1 MIKIIRGVYGHYVT
15 DQNGKSRVVA
25 RDKHSDP
32 FELTP
37 EQEAR
42 LVSQGVARY
51 VDNAETGAAPIG
63 FDEQPP
69 EPNELPEGV
78 VGIPEYSEDM
88 TVKELRDIGKLCGL
102 TFKVGMTKK
111 KMVDALDA
119 EIEGNMVDYDE
130 VVNGEANGEDAPSFD
145 ATEAVL

>member
-130 VVNGEANGEDAPSFD
+130 VVNGKANGEDAPSFD